1 MFLNFEDEEKELEHQ
16 YQIIAALEIIDYKI
30 NTTNKTEQDLGLLM
44 PLFEEEYDLG
54 AYGYIGVNGT
64 KIIIIK
70 KMISFE
76 EEGENNSIKGIFQG
90 IYNAYS
96 KLIMNPFF
104 DREELNDTEKQS
116 KIKNNFLFLL
126 TSLSNMHT
134 NFMSFFVWSL
144 YVAILYNLIIIKFI

>member
-1 MFLNFEDEEKELEHQ
+1 MFLNFEDDEKELEHQ

-30 NTTNKTEQDLGLLM
+30 NTNNKTEQDLLM

-54 AYGYIGVNGT
+54 AYGYIGINGT

-76 EEGENNSIKGIFQG
+76 EEVENKNIKGVFQG

-104 DREELNDTEKQS
+104 DKDELNDTEKHS
-116 KIKNNFLFLL
+116 KIKNTFLK
-126 TSLSNMHT
+126 SIEKVVN
-134 NFMSFFVWSL
+134 NE
-144 YVAILYNLIIIKFI
+144 

>member
-54 AYGYIGVNGT
+54 AYGYIVVNGT

-90 IYNAYS
+90 IYNTYS
-96 KLIMNPFF
+96 RLIMNPFF
-104 DREELNDTEKQS
+104 DREELNNTEKQS
-116 KIKNNFLFLL
+116 KIKSNFLK
-126 TSLSNMHT
+126 SIEKVVN
-134 NFMSFFVWSL
+134 NE
-144 YVAILYNLIIIKFI
+144 

>member
-1 MFLNFEDEEKELEHQ
+1 MFFNFEEDDKELEYQ
-16 YQIIAALEIIDYKI
+16 YQIIAALEIIDYRI
-30 NTTNKTEQDLGLLM
+30 NSMNKTENDLGLLM
-44 PLFEEEYDLG
+44 PLFDEEYDLG

-96 KLIMNPFF
+96 RLIMNPFF
-104 DREELNDTEKQS
+104 DREELNNTEKQS
-116 KIKNNFLFLL
+116 KIKTNFLK
-126 TSLSNMHT
+126 SIEKVVN
-134 NFMSFFVWSL
+134 NE
-144 YVAILYNLIIIKFI
+144 

>member
-30 NTTNKTEQDLGLLM
+30 NITNKTEQDLGLLM

-54 AYGYIGVNGT
+54 AYGYIGINGT

-70 KMISFE
+70 KLTSFE
-76 EEGENNSIKGIFQG
+76 EEADNKIIKSIFQG

-104 DREELNDTEKQS
+104 DKDELNDAEKQS
-116 KIKNNFLFLL
+116 KIKTSFLKSIEKVVNND
-126 TSLSNMHT
+126 
-134 NFMSFFVWSL
+134 
-144 YVAILYNLIIIKFI
+144 K

>member
-30 NTTNKTEQDLGLLM
+30 NSANKTEQDLGLLM

-90 IYNAYS
+90 IYNTYS
-96 KLIMNPFF
+96 RLIMNPFF

-116 KIKNNFLFLL
+116 KIKNNFLK
-126 TSLSNMHT
+126 SIEKVVN
-134 NFMSFFVWSL
+134 NE
-144 YVAILYNLIIIKFI
+144 

>member
-1 MFLNFEDEEKELEHQ
+1 MFLNFESEEKELEHQ

-30 NTTNKTEQDLGLLM
+30 NSSNKMEQDLGLLM

-54 AYGYIGVNGT
+54 AFGYIGINGT

-70 KMISFE
+70 KLISFE
-76 EEGENNSIKGIFQG
+76 EEGENKNIKGIFQG

-104 DREELNDTEKQS
+104 NRDDLNDVEKQS
-116 KIKNNFLFLL
+116 KIKNTFLK
-126 TSLSNMHT
+126 SIEKVVNME
-134 NFMSFFVWSL
+134 
-144 YVAILYNLIIIKFI
+144 

>member
-76 EEGENNSIKGIFQG
+76 EEGENNSITGIFQG

-116 KIKNNFLFLL
+116 KIKNNFLK
-126 TSLSNMHT
+126 SIEKVVN
-134 NFMSFFVWSL
+134 NE
-144 YVAILYNLIIIKFI
+144 

>member
-16 YQIIAALEIIDYKI
+16 YQIIATLEIIDYKM

-54 AYGYIGVNGT
+54 AYGYIGINGT

-70 KMISFE
+70 KMIAFE
-76 EEGENNSIKGIFQG
+76 EEGENKNIRKVFQG
-90 IYNAYS
+90 IYNAYA

-104 DREELNDTEKQS
+104 DRNELNDTEKQS
-116 KIKNNFLFLL
+116 KIKNSFLK
-126 TSLSNMHT
+126 S
-134 NFMSFFVWSL
+134 
-144 YVAILYNLIIIKFI
+144 I

>member
-1 MFLNFEDEEKELEHQ
+1 MFFNFEEDDKELEHQ

-30 NTTNKTEQDLGLLM
+30 NTVSKNEQDLGLLM

-54 AYGYIGVNGT
+54 AYGFIGINGT

-70 KMISFE
+70 KLVSFDE
-76 EEGENNSIKGIFQG
+76 DGENKNIRNIFHG

-104 DREELNDTEKQS
+104 DKMDLNNPDKKT
-116 KIKNNFLFLL
+116 KIKSSYLKEIEKVVNSEN
-126 TSLSNMHT
+126 
-134 NFMSFFVWSL
+134 
-144 YVAILYNLIIIKFI
+144 I

>member
-1 MFLNFEDEEKELEHQ
+1 MFFNFEEDDKELEHQ

-30 NTTNKTEQDLGLLM
+30 NTVSKNEQDLGLLM

-54 AYGYIGVNGT
+54 AYGFIGINGT

-70 KMISFE
+70 KLVSFDE
-76 EEGENNSIKGIFQG
+76 DGENKNIRNIFHG

-104 DREELNDTEKQS
+104 DKMDLNNPDKKT
-116 KIKNNFLFLL
+116 KIKSSYLKEIEKLVN
-126 TSLSNMHT
+126 SE
-134 NFMSFFVWSL
+134 SF
-144 YVAILYNLIIIKFI
+144 